1 MCGIVGY
8 IGQKQAINI
17 LLEGLKRLEYRGYDS
32 AGVALHEKGAI
43 TVERSKGRIALLE
56 EKLVNSK
63 SSATMGI
70 SHTRWATHGE
80 PSEKNAHPHY
90 DCSKKI
96 AVVHNGIIDN
106 FIHLRRKLETEGHV
120 FSSDTDT
127 EVLSHLIEKFYH
139 ENLSEA
145 VRQALKQVRG
155 TYGIAVLASDQ
166 PNVIV
171 AARRGS
177 PLVVGIG
184 DGEYFLS
191 SDVSALLPFTR
202 KVIYPDDGEMIRLSR
217 EGYST
222 LTLENQLVTKDVH
235 TVTWNVTDAE
245 KGEYPHYMLKE
256 IFEQPGVVRAAL
268 AGRLLPEEGTARLD
282 GLNLSDIELRSVERV
297 VFIACGT
304 AAYAGIV
311 GALMIEEL
319 AGIQAECLTA
329 SEFRY
334 RRVVLTPNTLVF
346 VISQSGETAD
356 TIAAMREVRRK
367 GNKVL
372 GIINVVGS
380 TIARETDGG
389 LFIHAGP
396 EIGVASTKA
405 FMGQLVVLSLVALRI
420 ARLRDMPAS
429 SGRRLAASLQRIPS
443 FIESIL
449 FKRQHI
455 NNFVAKYGDFRN
467 FLYLGRKF
475 NFPIALEGA
484 LKLKEISYIHAE
496 AYAAGEM
503 KHGPIALVDPEFP
516 TIAIVPKDSVYEK
529 TISNLEEIRARRG
542 KVLAIATD
550 GDEEVAKHVDD
561 VFYVPGTD
569 EVLQPML
576 SVVPLQLFAYEVAV
590 KKGLDVD
597 KPRNLAKSV
606 TVE

>member
-1 MCGIVGY
+1 MCGIIGY
-8 IGQKQAINI
+8 IGQKQAAPI

-32 AGVALHEKGAI
+32 AGVALAQGGMIEVIK
-43 TVERSKGRIALLE
+43 EKGRISILE
-56 EKLVNSK
+56 EKMRGREFG
-63 SSATMGI
+63 ATLGI

-90 DCSKKI
+90 DCSRRI
-96 AVVHNGIIDN
+96 AVAHNGIIEN
-106 FIHLRRKLETEGHV
+106 FIHLRRKLEAEGHKFV
-120 FSSDTDT
+120 SETDT
-127 EVLSHLIEKFYH
+127 EVLSHLIEKFYV

-145 VRQALKQVRG
+145 VRSALKLVRG
-155 TYGIAVLASDQ
+155 TYGIAVLAADQ

-177 PLVVGIG
+177 PLVVGLG

-202 KVIYPDDGEMIRLSR
+202 KVIYPDDGEMIRMSR

-222 LTLENQLVTKDVH
+222 LTLDNEPVQKDVH
-235 TVTWNVTDAE
+235 MVTWNILDAE

-268 AGRLLPEEGTARLD
+268 TGRLLPEEGTARLD
-282 GLNLSDIELRSVERV
+282 GLNLSDEELRAVQRV

-304 AAYAGIV
+304 AAYAGTL
-311 GALMIEEL
+311 GALMMEEL
-319 AGIQAECLTA
+319 SGVQSECLVA

-334 RRVVLTPNTLVF
+334 RRIVLAPNTLVF

-367 GNKVL
+367 GNKAL

-405 FMGQLVVLSLVALRI
+405 FMGQLVVLALIALRM
-420 ARLRDMPAS
+420 ARLRDMSAS

-475 NFPIALEGA
+475 NFPVALEGA

-542 KVLAIATD
+542 KVLAIATE
-550 GDEEVAKHVDD
+550 GDEEVARHVDD
-561 VFYVPGTD
+561 VFYVPSID
-569 EVLQPML
+569 EVLAPML
-576 SVVPLQLFAYEVAV
+576 TVVPLQLFAYEVAV

>member
-8 IGQKQAINI
+8 IGQKQAAPI

-32 AGVALHEKGAI
+32 AGVALSQGGMIEVVK
-43 TVERSKGRIALLE
+43 EKGRISLLE
-56 EKLVNSK
+56 EKMRGQDFA
-63 SSATMGI
+63 ATLGI

-90 DCSKKI
+90 DCNRRI
-96 AVVHNGIIDN
+96 AVAHNGIIEN
-106 FIHLRRKLETEGHV
+106 FIHLRRKLEAEGHK
-120 FSSDTDT
+120 FISETDT
-127 EVLSHLIEKFYH
+127 EVLSHLIEKFYI

-145 VRQALKQVRG
+145 VRQALKLVRG
-155 TYGIAVLASDQ
+155 TYGIAVLAADQ

-177 PLVVGIG
+177 PLVVGLG
-184 DGEYFLS
+184 EGEYFLS

-222 LTLENQLVTKDVH
+222 LTLDNEPVQKDVH
-235 TVTWNVTDAE
+235 TVTWNVADAE
-245 KGEYPHYMLKE
+245 KGEYPHFMLKE
-256 IFEQPGVVRAAL
+256 IFEQPQVVRAAIT
-268 AGRLLPEEGTARLD
+268 GRLLPEEGTARLD
-282 GLNLSDIELRSVERV
+282 GLNILDEELRGVNRV
-297 VFIACGT
+297 IFIACGT
-304 AAYAGIV
+304 AAYAGMV
-311 GALMIEEL
+311 GAMMIEEL
-319 AGIQAECLTA
+319 AGIRSECLIA

-334 RRVVLTPNTLVF
+334 RRAILSPDTLVF

-367 GNKVL
+367 GNEVL

-405 FMGQLVVLSLVALRI
+405 FMGQLTTLALIALRI
-420 ARLRDMPAS
+420 ARLRDMPAA
-429 SGRRLAASLQRIPS
+429 SGRRLAVSLMRVPPL
-443 FIESIL
+443 IESIL

-475 NFPIALEGA
+475 SYPIALEGA

-516 TIAIVPKDSVYEK
+516 AIAIAPKDSVYEK
-529 TISNLEEIRARRG
+529 TVSNLEEIRARRG
-542 KVLAIATD
+542 KVLAIATE
-550 GDEEVAKHVDD
+550 GDEEIAKHVDD
-561 VFYVPGTD
+561 VFYIPAIE
-569 EVLQPML
+569 EVLEPL
-576 SVVPLQLFAYEVAV
+576 LAVVPLQLFAYGVAV

>member
-8 IGQKQAINI
+8 IGQKKAAPI

-32 AGVALHEKGAI
+32 SGVALQESGRIEVIK
-43 TVERSKGRIALLE
+43 EKGRIALLE
-56 EKLVNSK
+56 EKMRGREFG
-63 SSATMGI
+63 ATLGI

-80 PSEKNAHPHY
+80 PSERNAHPHY
-90 DCSKKI
+90 DCARKI
-96 AVVHNGIIDN
+96 AVVHNGIIEN
-106 FIHLRRKLETEGHV
+106 FIHLRRKLEAEGHKFV
-120 FSSDTDT
+120 SDTDT
-127 EVLSHLIEKFYH
+127 EVLSHLIEKFYV

-145 VRQALKQVRG
+145 VRQALRQVRG
-155 TYGIAVLASDQ
+155 TYGIAVVAENQ
-166 PNVIV
+166 PNVII

-177 PLVVGIG
+177 PLVVGLG
-184 DGEYFLS
+184 EGEYFLG

-202 KVIYPDDGEMIRLSR
+202 KVIYPDDGEMIRMSR

-222 LTLENQLVTKDVH
+222 ITLDNEPVQKDVH
-235 TVTWNVTDAE
+235 TVSWDASLAE
-245 KGEYPHYMLKE
+245 KGEYPHFMLKE
-256 IFEQPGVVRAAL
+256 IFEQPVVTRAAL
-268 AGRLLPEEGTARLD
+268 AGRLMPEEGTARLD
-282 GLNLSDIELRSVERV
+282 GLNLSDEELRSVERV
-297 VFIACGT
+297 VFVACGT
-304 AAYAGIV
+304 AAYAGMV
-311 GALMIEEL
+311 GALMVEEL
-319 AGIQAECLTA
+319 AGVPAECVVA

-334 RRVVLTPNTLVF
+334 RRLLLSSKTLVL

-356 TIAAMREVRRK
+356 TIAAMREVKRK
-367 GNKVL
+367 GGKVL

-380 TIARETDGG
+380 TIARETEGG

-405 FMGQLVVLSLVALRI
+405 FMGQLVTLALIALRLSRVRDTSAAAGRKI
-420 ARLRDMPAS
+420 ALALR
-429 SGRRLAASLQRIPS
+429 QIPS
-443 FIESIL
+443 QIESIL
-449 FKRQHI
+449 FRRQQL
-455 NNFVAKYGDFRN
+455 VALAEKYGHYSN

-475 NFPIALEGA
+475 NYPIALEGA

-516 TIAIVPKDSVYEK
+516 AVVIAPKDSVYEK
-529 TISNLEEIRARRG
+529 TISNLEEVRARRG
-542 KVLAIATD
+542 KVLAIATE
-550 GDEEVAKHVDD
+550 GDDEITRHADD
-561 VFYVPGTD
+561 VFFVPPTE
-569 EVLQPML
+569 EVLSPLL